1 MPCGCMGSC
10 PRRSRSERGGQHT
23 RSAQAF
29 ANFLRRAVP
38 LYPLRPKSMTTPASD
53 SEKLKP
59 RLRVRVAVVASS
71 LTVALLIF
79 EVFLR
84 AIGFTYPVFYQPD
97 EARGYALR
105 PGMEGWYRKEGEAF
119 VRINGD
125 GLRDREHSKTKPPNT
140 FRIAVV
146 GDSYAEAFQV
156 DEEKAFWSVMGRRL
170 QDCPAMAGRRVEVIN
185 FGVSGYGTAQ
195 ELLTLREKVWDYSPD
210 IVLLAVTTNNDVLD
224 NSRALKQTDEIP
236 YFTLDGDR
244 LTLDNSFRDA
254 ASFRL
259 RDSALNRAGRWLR
272 DHLRF
277 VQAIHQAHAALKSK
291 LAEWRERRADAQKKN
306 EQAGAAP
313 SVNGT
318 NTNAAGNVPAGG
330 DATTPNAQTEGAP
343 TEEPG
348 AANMIYREPQDDV
361 WRDAW
366 RVTEKL
372 LAAMNDEVKQHGA
385 RFLVVTLSNG
395 IQVYPEAAARQRFA
409 QGLGVRDLFYAER
422 RFRSLGEREG
432 FAVYNLAPDLQLYA
446 DEHKVFLHGF
456 GREPGNGHWNEE
468 GHRVAGELI
477 AQKLCEKIAEL
488 GLRNG
493 RQTGRRADGGMGR
506 PLTTRLLSPRL
517 PFSLSPRLYNPHSAI
532 RIPQSR
538 HSAAAASTST
548 CNFLPSAPRHRRSSS
563 ATPRAINSSPSSL
576 T

>member
-1 MPCGCMGSC
+1 MSDARQSPPPKFQRPTVPRASRCTRARPTPTPLASISLLSASAVSLSPKSHSTPARSACASRRDQCASHRNGRPRQTATVVKTPRPYRVAAVTACRRADVAFNRRWLSMTCGCIGSC

-125 GLRDREHSKTKPPNT
+125 GLRDREHSKQKPPDT
-140 FRIAVV
+140 LRVAVV

-236 YFTLDGDR
+236 YFTLDGDQ
-244 LTLDNSFRDA
+244 LVPDNSFRDA

-259 RDSALNRAGRWLR
+259 RDSALNRTGRWLR

-277 VQAIHQAHAALKSK
+277 VQAIHLAHAAFKSK
-291 LAEWRERRADAQKKN
+291 LAEWRELRAAAKKI
-306 EQAGAAP
+306 EHAGDAP
-313 SVNGT
+313 SVNGS
-318 NTNAAGNVPAGG
+318 NTNAAGNIPSGG
-330 DATTPNAQTEGAP
+330 DA
-343 TEEPG
+343 
-348 AANMIYREPQDDV
+348 
-361 WRDAW
+361 
-366 RVTEKL
+366 
-372 LAAMNDEVKQHGA
+372 
-385 RFLVVTLSNG
+385 
-395 IQVYPEAAARQRFA
+395 
-409 QGLGVRDLFYAER
+409 
-422 RFRSLGEREG
+422 
-432 FAVYNLAPDLQLYA
+432 
-446 DEHKVFLHGF
+446 
-456 GREPGNGHWNEE
+456 
-468 GHRVAGELI
+468 
-477 AQKLCEKIAEL
+477 
-488 GLRNG
+488 
-493 RQTGRRADGGMGR
+493 
-506 PLTTRLLSPRL
+506 
-517 PFSLSPRLYNPHSAI
+517 
-532 RIPQSR
+532 
-538 HSAAAASTST
+538 
-548 CNFLPSAPRHRRSSS
+548 SAP
-563 ATPRAINSSPSSL
+563 
-576 T
+576 